1 MRIKLHGWQLLCNRH
16 VSSSEVLSV
25 ASSTADERCEFG
37 VRRVDYCCRQS
48 SALSKFWELQRRMS
62 IDDEVGDLIALPL
75 ITLLRVYL
83 DDLDSG

>member
-1 MRIKLHGWQLLCNRH
+1 
-16 VSSSEVLSV
+16 
-25 ASSTADERCEFG
+25 
-37 VRRVDYCCRQS
+37 
-48 SALSKFWELQRRMS
+48 MS